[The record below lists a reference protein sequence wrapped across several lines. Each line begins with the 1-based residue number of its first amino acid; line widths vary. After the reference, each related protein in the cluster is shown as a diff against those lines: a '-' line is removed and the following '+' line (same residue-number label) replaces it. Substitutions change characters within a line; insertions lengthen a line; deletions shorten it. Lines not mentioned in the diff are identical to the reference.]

1 MAKKSSAK
9 TSTQPP
15 KQQPAAPAA
24 DWTPWVLAG
33 LAFLLFLNGIKY
45 PMISIDD
52 NTATIDNP
60 AVKNFNLFGTF
71 NLGMFA
77 PLTWLLYAIAYQMGE
92 ENATWYHF
100 FSIALHAVN
109 TGLVYLLLRQLKASW
124 AVAAFVAAGFAVH
137 PLQVESVAWIAAQS
151 TPLYVLFTL
160 LTLRFYLK
168 HINTGQAWSN
178 YYWVA
183 VLTFVAACLS
193 KSAAVALP
201 LALLVVDGWL
211 KRPIIPNLKEK
222 ALFFA
227 ISLGFGWLTIVSRIQ
242 EIPAEYRVDA
252 GYSIVDRLLM
262 VCHALGLYGN
272 KFLAPIGLS
281 IWYPFEKTAEGNW
294 HFTYYLAPLLIAG
307 VAFLA
312 WWKRREWPVLG
323 FGLLFF
329 LVNIALSLPW
339 QTVGTFELRFDRYNY
354 LPILGLLAIVAAGLE
369 WLQQRGFKWIQYAGV
384 GLLAVWA
391 ILAVIRHQDWSSTIN
406 LLDKAIAAQGDNN
419 GKAWYWRGMEIGD
432 NAKGPAD
439 VKLAIN
445 DFNKAIERNPKIMEA
460 YKYRGA
466 LSGFAREYQRSVD
479 DLTTYLNY
487 NPKDAE
493 YRFNRGLSY
502 HNLNRTE
509 EALADLNQTIAEKPD
524 FAPPYNVRGN
534 IYMLLGDSVKA
545 NADLEIYK
553 RLDIIRKKA
562 ANQKK

>member
-1 MAKKSSAK
+1 MAKKLSAK
-9 TSTQPP
+9 TNTPR
-15 KQQPAAPAA
+15 QQPQPTTTST
-24 DWTPWVLAG
+24 DWTPWVVAAI
-33 LAFLLFLNGIKY
+33 AFLLFINGVKY

-52 NTATIDNP
+52 NTATVDNP
-60 AVKNFNLFGTF
+60 AVTNFNLFGSF

-77 PLTWLLYAIAYQMGE
+77 PLTWLLYAIAYQLGD

-109 TGLVYLLLRQLKASW
+109 AGLVYGLMRQLKASW
-124 AVAAFVAAGFAVH
+124 AVAAFVAVGFAVH

-151 TPLYVLFTL
+151 TPLYVLFSL
-160 LTLRFYLK
+160 LTLQFYLK
-168 HINTGQAWSN
+168 HVNTQQSWSS
-178 YYWVA
+178 YYWIA

-193 KSAAVALP
+193 KSAAVSLP
-201 LALLVVDGWL
+201 LAMLVIDGWL
-211 KRPIIPNLKEK
+211 KRPIVAHLKEK
-222 ALFFA
+222 ALFFV

-242 EIPAEYRVDA
+242 EIPAEYRLDA
-252 GYSIVDRLLM
+252 GFSLLDRLLM

-281 IWYPFEKTAEGNW
+281 IWYPFEKTDGQW
-294 HFTYYLAPLLIAG
+294 HFSYYLAPLLIAG

-312 WWKRREWPVLG
+312 WWKRREWPVLT
-323 FGLLFF
+323 FGLLFY
-329 LVNIALSLPW
+329 LVNIVLSLPW

-354 LPILGLLAIVAAGLE
+354 LPIIGLLVIVAAGLE
-369 WLQQRGFKWIQYAGV
+369 WWQQKGFKQARTLGIVLLGLWAV
-384 GLLAVWA
+384 GS
-391 ILAVIRHQDWSSTIN
+391 VIRHQDWSSTLN

-419 GKAWYWRGMEIGD
+419 GKAWYWRGMEVGD

-439 VKLAIN
+439 VRSALS
-445 DFNKAIERNPKIMEA
+445 DFNKAIERNPKLMDA

-466 LSGFAREYQRSVD
+466 MSGFTRDYQRSVD

-502 HNLNRTE
+502 HNLNRND
-509 EALADLNQTIAEKPD
+509 EALADLNQSIAEKPE

-534 IYMLLGDSVKA
+534 IYMILGDTVKA
-545 NADLEIYK
+545 NADIATFNRLEIQ
-553 RLDIIRKKA
+553 RKKA